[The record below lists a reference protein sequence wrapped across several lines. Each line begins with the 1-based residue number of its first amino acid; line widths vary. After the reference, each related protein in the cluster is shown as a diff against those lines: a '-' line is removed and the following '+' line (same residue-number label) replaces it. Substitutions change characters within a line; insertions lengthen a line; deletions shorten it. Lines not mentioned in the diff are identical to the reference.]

1 MGTNNGA
8 RALDATQQAL
18 VVAETIEE
26 PGSKA
31 VALALLAV
39 EARLDDIAAV
49 ARSVDHRLEQL
60 NQYLGAI
67 ANKP

>member
-1 MGTNNGA
+1 MAEKSPQSAAQAA
-8 RALDATQQAL
+8 RAALDDVTDHGQ
-18 VVAETIEE
+18 
-26 PGSKA
+26 KA

-39 EARLDDIAAV
+39 CEQLREMAETARH
-49 ARSVDHRLEQL
+49 VDARLEQI